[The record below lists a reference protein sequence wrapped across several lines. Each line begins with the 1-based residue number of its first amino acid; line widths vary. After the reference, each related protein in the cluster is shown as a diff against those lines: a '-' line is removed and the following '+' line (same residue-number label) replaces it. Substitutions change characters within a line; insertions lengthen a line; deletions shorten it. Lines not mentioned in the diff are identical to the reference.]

1 MALVGTIIVFWK
13 NKRSDRPWIVTYLWI
28 LIDLACFTSVLYNV
42 FFVSDDFWGLQFIT
56 ISILL
61 DLMIHQAFAMEYLKA
76 ALYIPIIMDLMT
88 VDA

>member
-13 NKRSDRPWIVTYLWI
+13 HKRSDRPWIVTYLWV
-28 LIDLACFTSVLYNV
+28 LIDLACLTSVLYNLL
-42 FFVSDDFWGLQFIT
+42 FVLDDFWGLMTIT
-56 ISILL
+56 ISILF